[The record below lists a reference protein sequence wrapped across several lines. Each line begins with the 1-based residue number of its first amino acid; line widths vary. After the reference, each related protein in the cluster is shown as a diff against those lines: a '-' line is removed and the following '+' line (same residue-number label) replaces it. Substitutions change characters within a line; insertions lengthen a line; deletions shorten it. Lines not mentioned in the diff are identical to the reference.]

1 MGNPYRNMAYLNL
14 TWRFYRE
21 VDENSTKFTVV
32 AGASDSIKNLKEK
45 IINQVKEIESY
56 ANIDVD
62 DLNLKLWKVNIPN
75 GDIDKFLDLCLQN
88 DENGNTEKLEESNV
102 VSDYWESSDK
112 DYTDVIVNSNYLVL
126 R

>member
-1 MGNPYRNMAYLNL
+1 MAYLNL